1 MKKLLIALVMLGG
14 LVGCSSSDEEKVVRQ
29 CGPYAVE
36 MEFSEDGS
44 SLHATINGDG
54 VDLTNVVAAS
64 GAKYDGVLNQVPVTL
79 WGKGN
84 EWIMILEDEEI
95 IDCK

>member
-1 MKKLLIALVMLGG
+1 MKKLMIVMAVLG
-14 LVGCSSSDEEKVVRQ
+14 LVGCSSSDDADVVRQ
-29 CGPYAVE
+29 CGAYTVE
-36 MEFSEDGS
+36 MEFSDDGS

-79 WGKGN
+79 WSKGDS
-84 EWIMILEDEEI
+84 WIMILEDEEI